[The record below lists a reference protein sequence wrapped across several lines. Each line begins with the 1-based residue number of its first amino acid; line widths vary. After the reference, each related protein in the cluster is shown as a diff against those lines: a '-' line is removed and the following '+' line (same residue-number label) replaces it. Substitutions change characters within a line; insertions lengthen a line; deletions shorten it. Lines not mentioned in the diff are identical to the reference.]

1 MFDRDHFV
9 NKKKMVYAGIFNNLF
24 ILENFFD
31 AKITSSLINGNSFRK
46 FKTFHFQ

>member
-24 ILENFFD
+24 ILENFFE
-31 AKITSSLINGNSFRK
+31 AKITSSLENLKLTKFSFAVN
-46 FKTFHFQ
+46 